1 RCDRRQARR
10 ARDDEGD
17 ARASRGRVSGRRSS
31 LVPHPRDPRRGPR
44 VRPPGASGGGTMT
57 REIVEAYLRA
67 FYAGDAEEARRH
79 LADDVSVTGPASR
92 FEDADGFL
100 KAAAH
105 VAAGVS
111 AVRMKKV
118 VVDGADACAFY
129 ELEVNHRVGR
139 MAVAE
144 RYRLAD
150 DKIATIQT
158 IFDMAPFVP
167 SAGKDV

>member
-1 RCDRRQARR
+1 
-10 ARDDEGD
+10 
-17 ARASRGRVSGRRSS
+17 
-31 LVPHPRDPRRGPR
+31 
-44 VRPPGASGGGTMT
+44 MT

-167 SAGKDV
+167 SAGKDVAIDPVCKMSVARADAAATRVHDGITYCFCNPGCAEAFERDPAKYLS